1 MAIRLICHVFMLLG
15 FAAQL
20 VFSQQAF
27 FEKCKIDNEQFY
39 NTRGAILLKNRE
51 PTTCEIGLLGLKAG
65 IVSANCFDFKDNGEV
80 DENTDYH
87 ALFYDGKLDSRSF
100 IWKISPSNIHIHP
113 SFQISTLIYNLA
125 VVEFNQNGDSS
136 YQTFIV
142 GDKYDVKAS
151 SYVFR
156 PYNTSSYS
164 WDTPRITSQQDDMT
178 AICNDED
185 GLYRANPHRMS
196 CNNATFS
203 SYNNTCAI
211 PNSALYTIRG
221 GNVALVALYSHS
233 IILGTDMCSSTWI
246 NIYSYVQYYISFIE
260 DVLNRP
266 IDIIYKNKPA
276 NTSIAIFS
284 DLQLSTPEYVNMT
297 GKLVV
302 GGNLYEAQY
311 QKGKKS
317 GSNKKK
323 TIIIGVAA
331 P

>member
-1 MAIRLICHVFMLLG
+1 
-15 FAAQL
+15 
-20 VFSQQAF
+20 
-27 FEKCKIDNEQFY
+27 
-39 NTRGAILLKNRE
+39 
-51 PTTCEIGLLGLKAG
+51 
-65 IVSANCFDFKDNGEV
+65 
-80 DENTDYH
+80 
-87 ALFYDGKLDSRSF
+87 
-100 IWKISPSNIHIHP
+100 
-113 SFQISTLIYNLA
+113 
-125 VVEFNQNGDSS
+125 
-136 YQTFIV
+136 
-142 GDKYDVKAS
+142 
-151 SYVFR
+151 
-156 PYNTSSYS
+156 
-164 WDTPRITSQQDDMT
+164 MT

-211 PNSALYTIRG
+211 PNSALYTIQG

-246 NIYSYVQYYISFIE
+246 NIYNYVQYYISFIE

-276 NTSIAIFS
+276 NTSIAIFG

-311 QKGKKS
+311 QKGKQS
-317 GSNKKK
+317 SSNKKK

-331 P
+331 PV